1 MSEIISQVTYG
12 QVARVV
18 GAEVELR
25 GLRLAVGDAVDITVG
40 ADRRVAEV
48 VAVDE
53 GAARALV
60 LGDTRGLSR
69 GDRVTPHRG
78 GLTAPIGP
86 ALVGRIVDALG
97 RPLDGRPP
105 ITADATSLEADPPP
119 ALSRRRIDRPLDTG
133 VRLIDTLC
141 TVGRGQRLGL
151 FAGSGVGKST
161 LLAMMVRGTD
171 ADISVIAMVGERG
184 REVREFVEDVLGPE
198 GLARSVVVVATSDEP
213 ALMRLRA
220 AVLATRIAEVF
231 ADAGNDV
238 LLTVDSLTRLATA
251 QREVGLAA
259 GEPPTSRG
267 YPPSVFSLLPRLLER
282 SGPRERGTV
291 TAFYTVLVEGD
302 DHDEPIAD
310 AARSI
315 LDGHLVLDRSLTTAG
330 RFPAIDPLASLSRL
344 ATTVTDPRQ
353 QRIATTIRRGLAAAE
368 RVRDLVEV
376 GAYVAGSDPVADLA
390 LAHQEHLHAFLRQD
404 ADELTPSDAAWDLL
418 GRIADRLE
426 PNADRTDAAV
436 EPGQGGETHQVG
448 EIAPGTETGPGQLE
462 AEATEFQAVAS

>member
-1 MSEIISQVTYG
+1 MSAVLAQVSHG
-12 QVARVV
+12 SVARVV
-18 GAEVELR
+18 GSEVELR
-25 GLRLAVGDAVDITVG
+25 GLRLAVGDAVDITVSG
-40 ADRRVAEV
+40 ERRVAEV
-48 VAVDE
+48 VAVEE
-53 GAARALV
+53 GAARALI
-60 LGDTRGLSR
+60 LGETRGLAR
-69 GDRVTPHRG
+69 GDRVTPHHG

-97 RPLDGRPP
+97 RPLDGGPP
-105 ITADATSLEADPPP
+105 ILAPATGLESDPPP
-119 ALSRRRIDRPLDTG
+119 ALARARIDRPLDTG
-133 VRLIDTLC
+133 VRLIDTLT

-171 ADISVIAMVGERG
+171 AEVSVIAMVGERG

-220 AVLATRIAEVF
+220 AVLATRVAEVL
-231 ADAGNDV
+231 ADDGNDV

-251 QREVGLAA
+251 QREIGLAA

-282 SGPRERGTV
+282 SGPRERGTI
-291 TAFYTVLVEGD
+291 TAFYTVLVEGG

-315 LDGHLVLDRSLTTAG
+315 LDGHLVLDRALTSAG

-353 QRIATTIRRGLAAAE
+353 RRIATTIRRGLAAAE

-376 GAYVAGSDPVADLA
+376 GAYVAGSDPIADAA
-390 LAHQEHLHAFLRQD
+390 LAHQEHLHAFLSQG
-404 ADELTPSDAAWDLL
+404 AEEITASETSWDLL
-418 GRIADRLE
+418 GRIAERLE
-426 PNADRTDAAV
+426 PSGEGAEAVPGSVGKAAD
-436 EPGQGGETHQVG
+436 PG
-448 EIAPGTETGPGQLE
+448 E
-462 AEATEFQAVAS
+462 AEVAP